1 MANGA
6 TDRRSGGTTML
17 TAAELRKR
25 LETTREQL
33 DGLRRYL

>member
-1 MANGA
+1 
-6 TDRRSGGTTML
+6 ML
-17 TAAELRKR
+17 TAADLRKR